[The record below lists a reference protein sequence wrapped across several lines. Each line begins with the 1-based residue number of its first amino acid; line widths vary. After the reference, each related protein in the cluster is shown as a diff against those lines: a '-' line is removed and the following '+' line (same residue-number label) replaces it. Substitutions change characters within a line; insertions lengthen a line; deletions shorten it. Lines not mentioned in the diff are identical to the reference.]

1 VRLDGG
7 LSFDCRTGV
16 HASGDPAA
24 PACGAGKETGM
35 LRRADLLLVI
45 VLGLAG
51 CATVQS
57 VQMSEKLPS
66 GGKAINVEIVSF
78 SFRPNMIEVPAGSP
92 FTLSAHNT
100 SGVTHN
106 ITILSQSNEPLKQ
119 VDVPAG
125 QTVTLEVTLPAPGR
139 YVFYCNKFMHRT
151 FGMEGTFVAK

>member
-1 VRLDGG
+1 
-7 LSFDCRTGV
+7 
-16 HASGDPAA
+16 
-24 PACGAGKETGM
+24 M
-35 LRRADLLLVI
+35 LRRAGLLMVI

-51 CATVQS
+51 CATAQS
-57 VQMSEKLPS
+57 VQAAESLPS
-66 GGKAINVEIVSF
+66 GGQAINVEVVSF
-78 SFRPNMIEVPAGSP
+78 AFRPKEIEVTAGSP
-92 FTLSAHNT
+92 FKLIAHNT

-139 YVFYCNKFMHRT
+139 YVFYCSKFMHRT

>member
-1 VRLDGG
+1 
-7 LSFDCRTGV
+7 
-16 HASGDPAA
+16 
-24 PACGAGKETGM
+24 M
-35 LRRADLLLVI
+35 LRRPGLLILI

-51 CATVQS
+51 CATAPS
-57 VQMSEKLPS
+57 VQTVERLPS
-66 GGKAINVEIVSF
+66 GGQGINLEVVSYA
-78 SFRPNMIEVPAGSP
+78 FRPNLIEVTAGSP
-92 FTLSAHNT
+92 FKLVAHNS

-106 ITILSQSNEPLKQ
+106 ITILSQSNEPLKS